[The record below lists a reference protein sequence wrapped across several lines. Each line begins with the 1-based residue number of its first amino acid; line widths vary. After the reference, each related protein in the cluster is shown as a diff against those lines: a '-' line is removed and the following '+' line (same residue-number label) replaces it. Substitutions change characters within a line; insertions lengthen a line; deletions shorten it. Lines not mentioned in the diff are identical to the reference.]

1 MACIPSFGIMPVDS
15 LLLGAQN
22 KVSALPFPSWVTQ
35 GKSLCLSGPVS
46 LAKMETDN
54 SLYIRGGLWEA
65 NSY

>member
-35 GKSLCLSGPVS
+35 GRSLCLSGPVS
-46 LAKMETDN
+46 LA
-54 SLYIRGGLWEA
+54 
-65 NSY
+65 